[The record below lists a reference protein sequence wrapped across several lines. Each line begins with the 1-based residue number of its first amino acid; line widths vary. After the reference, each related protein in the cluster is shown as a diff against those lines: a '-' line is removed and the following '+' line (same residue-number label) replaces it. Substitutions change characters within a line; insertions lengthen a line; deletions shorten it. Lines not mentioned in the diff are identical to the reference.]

1 MRLIGPRAWAD
12 WRGRSARSDANAA
25 VIAEFVA
32 KTPWIDFLARVPETR
47 SNTSSCL
54 RIVDPEVLALP
65 ANLRDAFPFRMAA
78 LLDRENVAK
87 DIGSDRHGAGLR
99 IWTGATIEAGDVA
112 ALMPW
117 LDCAF
122 AHEKQALAKAV

>member
-1 MRLIGPRAWAD
+1 MGGLEGTI
-12 WRGRSARSDANAA
+12 ARSDANAA

-65 ANLRDAFPFRMAA
+65 ANLRDAFPLRMAA
-78 LLDRENVAK
+78 LLDRENAAK
-87 DIGSDRHGAGLR
+87 DIGSYRHAPAGFASGPGLP
-99 IWTGATIEAGDVA
+99 IEAGDVA

-117 LDCAF
+117 LDWAF
-122 AHEKQALAKAV
+122 AHEKQALAKAA